1 MLGGFG
7 DIASLSVVPKGIK
20 HRLANEFIVSVFDDG
35 NKDCCQ
41 LLAETFRVIICLFVT
56 TRARSDLLKVLLNP

>member
-7 DIASLSVVPKGIK
+7 DIANLSVATKGIK
-20 HRLANEFIVSVFDDG
+20 HRLASEFIVSVFDDG
-35 NKDCCQ
+35 IKGCCQ
-41 LLAETFRVIICLFVT
+41 LLAETFRVTICLFVT